1 MQWLQNTINLEIDI
15 SSYCNAR
22 CPCCARTQNLEKI
35 PVTHF
40 DFDVWRRLWYSDL
53 IDQNIYR
60 LEFNGNW
67 GDPLMHPDIIPMLK
81 IVKEVKPNI
90 QLVVNTNGGLRS
102 KEFWKDF
109 AILLSNNFKRYRVN
123 FGIDGTTQKSHEI
136 YRVDV
141 ELEKVLENAKV
152 FNDNGGV
159 GTWQMTIFDHNVDE
173 IPTAIE
179 MAEDYGFSSIWFR
192 KSYTRTVWNANSE
205 IVATTNCYD
214 NRPVHDLFFTRRF
227 KPSSAPDTGLPNPH
241 PCKYF
246 NKRSI
251 QIDPYHNIW
260 PCCHISGKLYDTEH
274 MDVLQ
279 DSWQKYGYKCNSLE
293 KYTYQEILES
303 DYFVKEIQ
311 DALDTAKWQPC
322 RSVCGIK

>member
-22 CPCCARTQNLEKI
+22 CPCCARTQQLEKI

-40 DFDVWRRLWYSDL
+40 DFDIWRRLWYSDL

-67 GDPLMHPDIIPMLK
+67 GDPLMHPDIIPMLG
-81 IVKEVKPNI
+81 IVKEIKPDI

-109 AILLSNNFKRYRVN
+109 AILLKDNFKRHRLN

-141 ELEKVLENAKV
+141 ELEKVLENARV

-159 GTWQMTIFDHNVDE
+159 GFWQMTVFDHNVDE
-173 IPTAIE
+173 IPRAIE
-179 MAEDYGFSSIWFR
+179 MAKEYGFSSIWFR
-192 KSYTRTVWNANSE
+192 RSYTRTVWNTNNE
-205 IVATTNCYD
+205 IAATTKCYD
-214 NRPVHDLFFTRRF
+214 NIPTDKLFFAKRF
-227 KPSSAPDTGLPNPH
+227 KRSFTPDTGIPVPH

-246 NKRSI
+246 NKKSI
-251 QIDPYHNIW
+251 QIDSYHNIW
-260 PCCHISGKLYDTEH
+260 PCCHVSGKLYDTEKMNALH
-274 MDVLQ
+274 
-279 DSWQKYGYKCNSLE
+279 DSWQKYGYKCNNLE
-293 KYTYQEILES
+293 KHTYQEILES